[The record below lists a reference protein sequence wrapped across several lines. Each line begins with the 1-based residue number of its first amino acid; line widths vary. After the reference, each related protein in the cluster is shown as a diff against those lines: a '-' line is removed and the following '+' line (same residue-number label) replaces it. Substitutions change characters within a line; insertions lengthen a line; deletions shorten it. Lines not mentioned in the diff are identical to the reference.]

1 MTRLC
6 LPCMGKCLHSAN
18 EWDASGSSNGKP
30 EYWGRAPTWVA
41 ASFLLA
47 SDSCL
52 AAMTANIKLGVIGES
67 RETLHTVMGG
77 YRQKVS
83 CFSPNSFVMVNYKT
97 FHLKH
102 YIVFVKIGP
111 PTGQI
116 TF

>member
-67 RETLHTVMGG
+67 RETLHT
-77 YRQKVS
+77 YW
-83 CFSPNSFVMVNYKT
+83 
-97 FHLKH
+97 HLR
-102 YIVFVKIGP
+102 VKPVAMQIAKSEIE
-111 PTGQI
+111 GQ
-116 TF
+116 